1 MLWCFCVDY
10 HVVTLLTLVMF
21 DGGRVVGV
29 RADLDWTRV
38 ALVVVDQA
46 PVVRDLLIV
55 SIRMYN
61 CTMYADMGPQI
72 LGSILLSIWE
82 VLF

>member
-1 MLWCFCVDY
+1 MA
-10 HVVTLLTLVMF
+10 VVSVVFVVIFIGLVF
-21 DGGRVVGV
+21 ALAVV
-29 RADLDWTRV
+29 A
-38 ALVVVDQA
+38 QA